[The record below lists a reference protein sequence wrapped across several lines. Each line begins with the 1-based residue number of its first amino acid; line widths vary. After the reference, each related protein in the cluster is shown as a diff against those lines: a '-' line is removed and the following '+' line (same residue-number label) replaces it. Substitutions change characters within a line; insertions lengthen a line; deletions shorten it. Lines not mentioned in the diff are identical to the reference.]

1 MSRSV
6 LLVCH
11 TGRAEAVTAARD
23 VARFLGEASID
34 VRVLESEAID
44 LALPGAAVVPNEP
57 AGARGAEAVIVLGG
71 DGTLLRA
78 AEVAREAE
86 VPLLGINLGHI
97 GFLAE
102 AEPAELAGTVQ
113 RIADRDYVVEERLTL
128 DVEVTV
134 DGHVV
139 WENWALNEASVEK
152 SDRERM
158 MDVVIEV
165 DGRPLSQ
172 FGCDGVVMATA
183 TGSTA
188 YAFSAGGPVLWP
200 EVEALLVVP
209 LNAHAL
215 FSRPVV
221 VTPKSTLAVEVLGIE
236 PVGVVWCDGRRGT
249 KLAPGA
255 RVQTRGSQRRLK
267 LARLHQ
273 RPFTDRLVAKFGL
286 PVRGW
291 RGAVRPPD

>member
-1 MSRSV
+1 
-6 LLVCH
+6 VCH

-23 VARFLGEASID
+23 VARFLGEAAID
-34 VRVLESEAID
+34 VRVLESEAVD
-44 LALPGAAVVPNEP
+44 LALAGAAVVPNEP
-57 AGARGAEAVIVLGG
+57 EGARGAEAVIVLGG

-102 AEPAELAGTVQ
+102 AEPADLAGTVQ

-134 DGHVV
+134 DGEVV

-255 RVQTRGSQRRLK
+255 RVQTRGSARRLK

>member
-23 VARFLGEASID
+23 VARFLGEAAID

-44 LALPGAAVVPNEP
+44 LALAGAAVVPNEP

-102 AEPAELAGTVQ
+102 AEPADLAGTVQ

-134 DGHVV
+134 DGEVV
-139 WENWALNEASVEK
+139 WENWALNEASLR
-152 SDRERM
+152 S
-158 MDVVIEV
+158 
-165 DGRPLSQ
+165 P
-172 FGCDGVVMATA
+172 TA
-183 TGSTA
+183 SG
-188 YAFSAGGPVLWP
+188 
-200 EVEALLVVP
+200 
-209 LNAHAL
+209 
-215 FSRPVV
+215 
-221 VTPKSTLAVEVLGIE
+221 
-236 PVGVVWCDGRRGT
+236 
-249 KLAPGA
+249 
-255 RVQTRGSQRRLK
+255 
-267 LARLHQ
+267 
-273 RPFTDRLVAKFGL
+273 
-286 PVRGW
+286 
-291 RGAVRPPD
+291 